1 MADMKRHL
9 IDHSVEDV
17 VRILEGVPVIG
28 DMIAERP
35 FIETMNRVSLAH
47 LSIERT
53 MKFLIEE
60 TGQTYAE
67 DHHLPLHLEKL
78 RQCEP
83 ETVKFLEEAFAD
95 AVRHYRFNSNESG
108 LEHLKSLADYMEGT
122 GTRNG
127 FQEFR
132 YWELDQ
138 SPNAIRS
145 RRISLNLHLELL
157 HALREVLVSPE
168 RERLKRTVSMR
179 VEGAVIAAIN
189 KGLRCFVGSEK
200 ESAAKSYVE
209 WVKNLGF
216 ENHRDAFAAAF
227 KEGLATGHDYT
238 ARVVGSAKQELLN
251 SADPAVKYFADT
263 LDVLPRQP
271 RDVIPCVEWLGPIK
285 EQRGFVKTPDGTH
298 LGTIERRHD
307 GLWAIIPARDGLI
320 KVAAKAGSQTDAR
333 CYLAALLTR
342 PVQVTVDGRTETRRV
357 VTRGDALF
365 HHARYILPDD
375 LYDSF
380 GVLSDQIYEVV
391 FWNKEHGLE
400 VHNTVEVELPEFADE
415 ATFMGMEFPEPTE
428 SSSSLVQIIKGIV
441 TDVAEHVV
449 SIKGSEV
456 WDVRPRDEYAP

>member
-17 VRILEGVPVIG
+17 VRILENVPVIG

-60 TGQTYAE
+60 AGQTYAE

-95 AVRHYRFNSNESG
+95 AVRHYRFNINARG
-108 LEHLKSLADYMEGT
+108 LGHLKSLEEYLKVTGSREGFD
-122 GTRNG
+122 NV
-127 FQEFR
+127 R
-132 YWELDQ
+132 YWEINQ
-138 SPNAIRS
+138 SLLVRGL
-145 RRISLNLHLELL
+145 SLNLHLELL
-157 HALREVLVSPE
+157 HALREVLMSPE
-168 RERLKRTVSMR
+168 SKRSKRTVQIR

-189 KGLRCFVGSEK
+189 KGIRCFVGSEK
-200 ESAAKSYVE
+200 ESAVSSYVE

-216 ENHRDAFAAAF
+216 ENHRDAIAVAF

-238 ARVVGSAKQELLN
+238 ARVVRSAQQELLN
-251 SADPAVKYFADT
+251 SADPAVKYLADT

-285 EQRGFVKTPDGTH
+285 EQSGFVKTPAGTH
-298 LGTIERRHD
+298 LGTIERRRD
-307 GLWAIIPARDGLI
+307 GLWTITPARDGLI

-365 HHARYILPDD
+365 HHARYVLPDD

-380 GVLSDQIYEVV
+380 GALSDQIYEVV
-391 FWNKEHGLE
+391 FWNKDHGLE
-400 VHNTVEVELPEFADE
+400 VQNAVEVELPEFADE
-415 ATFMGMEFPEPTE
+415 ATFMGMEFPEPAE
-428 SSSSLVQIIKGIV
+428 SPSSLFQIIKGIV
-441 TDVAEHVV
+441 TNVAEHVV
-449 SIKGSEV
+449 AIKGSEV